1 MTSLAMIAGMLP
13 MALGLGQSGE
23 QSAPLGK
30 AVVGGLALGLVES
43 LGTWQIPTE
52 WQSTIAF
59 VVLFLVLLFKPRGLF
74 ARGAR

>member
-1 MTSLAMIAGMLP
+1 LRG
-13 MALGLGQSGE
+13 
-23 QSAPLGK
+23 
-30 AVVGGLALGLVES
+30 AVIGGLALGLVES

-74 ARGAR
+74 ARGVR